1 MAQGRWNVTGKW
13 PVKGNSRTLG
23 FSVTFTRGK
32 RACILAVLGM
42 SLMSRKPQNYL
53 SAANPTS
60 RLACLSE
67 RDVRL
72 FLPEASNRTEPAT
85 ALEVL

>member
-1 MAQGRWNVTGKW
+1 MTAKGR
-13 PVKGNSRTLG
+13 VKGNSRTPG

-32 RACILAVLGM
+32 RASILAFLGM
-42 SLMSRKPQNYL
+42 SLISRKPGNYRN
-53 SAANPTS
+53 AANPTS
-60 RLACLSE
+60 RLASQSK

-72 FLPEASNRTEPAT
+72 FLPEGSNRTKPAT

>member
-1 MAQGRWNVTGKW
+1 MTAKGQ
-13 PVKGNSRTLG
+13 VKGNSRTPG

-32 RACILAVLGM
+32 RACTLAVLGM
-42 SLMSRKPQNYL
+42 SRMS
-53 SAANPTS
+53 TS
-60 RLACLSE
+60 PLASLAI

-72 FLPEASNRTEPAT
+72 LLPEGSNRTKPAT

>member
-1 MAQGRWNVTGKW
+1 MTAKGQ
-13 PVKGNSRTLG
+13 VKGNSRTPG
-23 FSVTFTRGK
+23 FTVTFTRGK
-32 RACILAVLGM
+32 RASTLAFMGM
-42 SLMSRKPQNYL
+42 SRISRKSGNYL

-72 FLPEASNRTEPAT
+72 FLSKASNPTKPAT
-85 ALEVL
+85 ALEIL